1 MPSAQAVGAAM
12 RTLARRQLAREH
24 GTFIARAVKAFGFN
38 TTLAPVVDLG
48 LPEAAEVLGSRTAG
62 ATSEEVIVY
71 ARDFLAGLAAQG
83 IAGCGKHFP
92 GLGGATGDTHF
103 VTPAIARTTAQ
114 ISNEDLAPYRTL
126 HAAMPMVMTN
136 HAAYP
141 ATPGRNLPA
150 SASPYWITTA
160 LRKRIGYRGI
170 ILSDDL
176 EMGGILKF
184 ISVEE
189 AAIAAIRA
197 GSDLIEICHSP
208 ELILRSYEALLT
220 ESERS
225 ASFRTLLLDRAR
237 TVERKRAR
245 LYAAKLPHPLT
256 TKQFETLRTA
266 IARFTEKRD
275 LNDNRRHCTTRSR
288 ACGDLMKPR
297 SMLVAGVMSGT
308 SADGIDVAL
317 VRIAPGRLRPQ
328 LTLVAH
334 EAFPYSAALRRAVLA
349 AMNAQTISTAELAR
363 LNWRLGLAYADAVTA
378 TSKRH
383 SANVELIGC
392 HGQTL
397 YHQARADAY
406 AGRRFACTWQLG
418 ESAVIGAAAGVPV
431 VSNFRPAD
439 MAAGGQGAP
448 LVSLLD
454 YVLFADPRLGRVL
467 QNIGGIA
474 NLTAIPAGATIA
486 DVVAF
491 DNGPGNMVID
501 ALMHTLYGEALR
513 SQWCNSGARP
523 GACASSAGNT
533 SASLLQAQPTTHRR
547 P

>member
-1 MPSAQAVGAAM
+1 M
-12 RTLARRQLAREH
+12 R
-24 GTFIARAVKAFGFN
+24 
-38 TTLAPVVDLG
+38 
-48 LPEAAEVLGSRTAG
+48 
-62 ATSEEVIVY
+62 AT
-71 ARDFLAGLAAQG
+71 FLAGLAAQG

-103 VTPAIARTTAQ
+103 VTPSIARTTAQ

-150 SASPYWITTA
+150 SASPYWITTT

-220 ESERS
+220 ESDRS

-266 IARFTEKRD
+266 IARFTEKVTS
-275 LNDNRRHCTTRSR
+275 TTTD
-288 ACGDLMKPR
+288 A
-297 SMLVAGVMSGT
+297 
-308 SADGIDVAL
+308 
-317 VRIAPGRLRPQ
+317 IAPR
-328 LTLVAH
+328 
-334 EAFPYSAALRRAVLA
+334 
-349 AMNAQTISTAELAR
+349 
-363 LNWRLGLAYADAVTA
+363 
-378 TSKRH
+378 
-383 SANVELIGC
+383 
-392 HGQTL
+392 
-397 YHQARADAY
+397 
-406 AGRRFACTWQLG
+406 
-418 ESAVIGAAAGVPV
+418 AAA
-431 VSNFRPAD
+431 PA
-439 MAAGGQGAP
+439 
-448 LVSLLD
+448 
-454 YVLFADPRLGRVL
+454 
-467 QNIGGIA
+467 
-474 NLTAIPAGATIA
+474 
-486 DVVAF
+486 
-491 DNGPGNMVID
+491 
-501 ALMHTLYGEALR
+501 E
-513 SQWCNSGARP
+513 
-523 GACASSAGNT
+523 T
-533 SASLLQAQPTTHRR
+533 S
-547 P
+547 